1 MVKIT
6 INDRILEVEEKTTVL
21 RVAKANGI
29 KIPTLCHHPALRPVG
44 ACKLCAI
51 EVGSR
56 TGEPVI
62 RLSCVLRVREGLE
75 IKTESD
81 LVSRA
86 RARAFR
92 NLLSM
97 APQSEFIL
105 NLAKEYDV
113 DVPPPPDGCIRCRL
127 CIRVCKEVIGP
138 GALRM
143 EKRDGKDFVVPNEG
157 LCIGCGTCVNI
168 CKTGAIKMEDKGNVR
183 TILIRDE
190 IVGMHTMERCQAC
203 GNLFATEKYLKHLKG
218 RTSKHVGTK
227 DEHIY
232 CPTCH
237 KLLSD
242 RIKSSEKIKRI

>member
-6 INDRILEVEEKTTVL
+6 INDHVFEAEEKVTVL
-21 RVAKANGI
+21 QVVKANGI
-29 KIPTLCHHPALRPVG
+29 KIPTLCHHPALRPIG

-51 EVGSR
+51 EVLSK
-56 TGEPVI
+56 TGEPVT
-62 RLSCVLRVREGLE
+62 RLSCVLRVRDGLE

-86 RARAFR
+86 RVRAFR

-105 NLAKEYDV
+105 NLAKEYGV
-113 DVPPPPDGCIRCRL
+113 DVGPPPDGCIRCRL

-138 GALRM
+138 AALRM
-143 EKRDGKDFVVPNEG
+143 EKRDGKDYVVPNEG
-157 LCIGCGTCVNI
+157 LCIGCGTCANI
-168 CKTGAIKMEDKGNVR
+168 CKTGAIKMVDQGNVR
-183 TILIRDE
+183 TISIRDE
-190 IVGMHTMERCQAC
+190 IVGIHTMERCQAC
-203 GNLFATEKYLKHLKG
+203 GILFATEKYLKHLQE

-227 DEHIY
+227 DEHVY